1 MISAPTVD
9 DIIHTDAG
17 NLGQGAH
24 YEEQTINGR
33 WSDSEKALRIN
44 FLKLLAIK
52 LAMKS
57 FLSRKILVRHL
68 RIMYGNS
75 TAIAYINEQGVTQF
89 TTCNQRTKDI

>member
-1 MISAPTVD
+1 
-9 DIIHTDAG
+9 
-17 NLGQGAH
+17 
-24 YEEQTINGR
+24 
-33 WSDSEKALRIN
+33 
-44 FLKLLAIK
+44 
-52 LAMKS
+52 MKS